1 MSVRRSA
8 EIIAATVPLLLVG
21 AAAPALAQD
30 QAPPAA
36 VETASAQESLT
47 LPLEISGIVDG
58 LSDRETARVEAFAP
72 GLDGRREPLGS
83 VQADSEGRYLLQG
96 AARPG
101 APVLLEVTVWEPGRE
116 DEALSTWYGD
126 SPDLAGAE
134 ALRAVGSMD
143 GIDIAMDLEEV
154 EYFHMLFDR
163 HEIVVSDG
171 AETESLYTASEA
183 MKAVGP
189 AAREEIF
196 ALFPHLRDHI
206 PGTKRP
212 VSARPLPSSRM
223 ARKLTVRH
231 KQHKR
236 DLVM

>member
-72 GLDGRREPLGS
+72 GLDGRRESLGS
-83 VQADSEGRYLLQG
+83 VQADPEGRYLLRG

-101 APVLLEVTVWEPGRE
+101 APVLLEVTVWEPGHE
-116 DEALSTWYGD
+116 HEALSTWYGD

-134 ALRAVGSMD
+134 TLRAVGSMD
-143 GIDIAMDLEEV
+143 GIDISVARQQV
-154 EYFHMLFDR
+154 P
-163 HEIVVSDG
+163 
-171 AETESLYTASEA
+171 ESEAVAAVPASESGLA
-183 MKAVGP
+183 ASGSQPQVSSERDAQRLVLALLATGSFVGGL
-189 AAREEIF
+189 
-196 ALFPHLRDHI
+196 ALLR
-206 PGTKRP
+206 RS
-212 VSARPLPSSRM
+212 SAQRL
-223 ARKLTVRH
+223 
-231 KQHKR
+231 
-236 DLVM
+236 D